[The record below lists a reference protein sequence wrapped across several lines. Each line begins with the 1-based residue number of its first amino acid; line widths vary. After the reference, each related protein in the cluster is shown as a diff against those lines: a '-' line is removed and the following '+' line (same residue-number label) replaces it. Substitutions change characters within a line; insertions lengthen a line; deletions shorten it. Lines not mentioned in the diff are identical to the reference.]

1 MRLEDDR
8 KTVAM
13 LTGEKYRYEAT
24 KASLAIV
31 MILATLLLISSCQAG
46 SLSPRTALEAPL
58 ELSNNTELKAMFVT
72 RIDGEFWI
80 EIRYT
85 REFHFSQEHPAPLTE
100 FSASYI
106 IKQNGNI
113 VQKGGFGL
121 GAKVPCLMSRPY
133 YGADIGKFLARR
145 GVEYEITIRLGA
157 DVPNGLPKSATV
169 DIFLDPHVP
178 YLWWRGW

>member
-1 MRLEDDR
+1 MHLSRSKKLRTAKKEVERCIDLYFSPKVMRLEDDR
-8 KTVAM
+8 KTAAM
-13 LTGEKYRYEAT
+13 LTGQKYRYEAT

-58 ELSNNTELKAMFVT
+58 ELSNNTELKAKFVS

-85 REFHFSQEHPAPLTE
+85 REFHFSREHPAPLTE

-106 IKQNGNI
+106 IKQDGNI

-121 GAKVPCLMSRPY
+121 AAPRCH
-133 YGADIGKFLARR
+133 A
-145 GVEYEITIRLGA
+145 
-157 DVPNGLPKSATV
+157 
-169 DIFLDPHVP
+169 
-178 YLWWRGW
+178 